1 MNLNQKTKSSGDLR
15 TASSNSN
22 YFTVHR
28 IALLAILTALVTVG
42 RVVFAL
48 PILPNIQPMT
58 ALLLI
63 ITLNIGVI
71 DGLVVAVLS
80 MLLTNM
86 ILGMGPWTIFQIIS
100 FIVVI
105 LSTGILKYFYDY
117 GSFTNRLV
125 FSIWALGTGFIF
137 GLVISGFDF
146 YLYGMNNFLVYY
158 LNGLP
163 FDSLHAVGNFG
174 FFFLL
179 EPIIVPIIQKRFN
192 HILV

>member
-1 MNLNQKTKSSGDLR
+1 MNSKRKMKSSGDLR
-15 TASSNSN
+15 TVSKQDN

-42 RVVFAL
+42 RLAFSL

-58 ALLLI
+58 ALLIL

-71 DGLVVAVLS
+71 DGLVVAGLS

-86 ILGMGPWTIFQIIS
+86 MLGMGPWTVFQIIS
-100 FIVVI
+100 FAVVI
-105 LSTGILKYFYDY
+105 LVTGVLKYFYDF
-117 GSFTNRLV
+117 GSFSNRLV
-125 FSIWALGTGFIF
+125 FSIWALIAGFLY
-137 GLVISGFDF
+137 GLIISVFSF
-146 YLYGMNNFLVYY
+146 YLYGMNNFVVYY
-158 LNGLP
+158 INGLP

-192 HILV
+192 KILV

>member
-15 TASSNSN
+15 TVSSNSN

-42 RVVFAL
+42 RLAFSL

-58 ALLLI
+58 ALLLV
-63 ITLNIGVI
+63 ITLNIGVV

-86 ILGMGPWTIFQIIS
+86 ILGMGPWTIFQIVS
-100 FIVVI
+100 FAVI
-105 LSTGILKYFYDY
+105 ILATGVLKYFYDY
-117 GSFTNRLV
+117 GSFTNRVV
-125 FSIWALGTGFIF
+125 FAIWALLAGFLY
-137 GLVISGFDF
+137 GLIISGFDF
-146 YLYGMNNFLVYY
+146 YLYGMSNFAVYY
-158 LNGLP
+158 INGLP

-179 EPIIVPIIQKRFN
+179 EPIIVPIIQKRFDN
-192 HILV
+192 ILI

>member
-1 MNLNQKTKSSGDLR
+1 MSLNQKTKSSGDSR
-15 TASSNSN
+15 TVSSNSK

-42 RVVFAL
+42 RLVFAL

-58 ALLLI
+58 ALIIL

-71 DGLVVAVLS
+71 DGLVVAGLS

-86 ILGMGPWTIFQIIS
+86 MLGMGPWTVFQIVS
-100 FIVVI
+100 FTI
-105 LSTGILKYFYDY
+105 LILVTGILKYFYDF
-117 GSFTNRLV
+117 GSFTNRLG
-125 FSIWALGTGFIF
+125 FAIWALIAGF
-137 GLVISGFDF
+137 LYGFTMSVFSF
-146 YLYGMNNFLVYY
+146 YLYGMSNFLVYY

-163 FDSLHAVGNFG
+163 FDVLHAGGNFG

-179 EPIIVPIIQKRFN
+179 EPIIVPIIRKRFN
-192 HILV
+192 NVLY